1 MRGTKGAYYAFTSLC
16 VLCAS
21 VVNSI
26 ESGVAQLQWKE
37 HTDALG

>member
-1 MRGTKGAYYAFTSLC
+1 MRGTKGAYYTFTSLC

-26 ESGVAQLQWKE
+26 DSGVAQMHWKE
-37 HTDALG
+37 DTDSLG